1 MRLTRN
7 YTAARCWRLCSLY
20 WNFDLNFQVSDH
32 SFSRRVPGTSCIHF
46 DIGQLHWLAVGDF
59 EVALAPN
66 CDCVVVL
73 GANQTLTNLDAGPF
87 TSRGKGTY
95 GFCVR
100 HFPVQRRGY
109 HDSTTLVDPDGW
121 SPISDLSTASK
132 SFAPDRHVE
141 NVGVTAEAV
150 VSWVDLKR
158 HLPFLGQLGKRRQQ
172 VVLGKFKLISLREG
186 RYPLHLGS
194 CRRQL
199 PHVLLPVPQAGD
211 YGEGTEDDEQ
221 LDARSHPGGG
231 PRPGASDD
239 LGPDDLGP
247 LMTETYCGIAGGAF
261 EHLDLATGST
271 DLQII
276 T

>member
-1 MRLTRN
+1 MRLTWN
-7 YTAARCWRLCSLY
+7 YTAARYWRLCSLNG
-20 WNFDLNFQVSDH
+20 NFNLYFQVSDH
-32 SFSRRVPGTSCIHF
+32 SFSRRVPGTSCEHF

-100 HFPVQRRGY
+100 HFPVQRRGD
-109 HDSTTLVDPDGW
+109 HDSSTLVDPDGW
-121 SPISDLSTASK
+121 SSISYLSTASK
-132 SFAPDRHVE
+132 SFASDRHVE
-141 NVGVTAEAV
+141 NVGVTGEAV
-150 VSWVDLKR
+150 VGRVHLQG

-186 RYPLHLGS
+186 SCPLHLGS
-194 CRRQL
+194 CSRQL

-211 YGEGTEDDEQ
+211 YGEGTEDNEQ
-221 LDARSHPGGG
+221 LDARSHPCGC
-231 PRPGASDD
+231 RPPGT
-239 LGPDDLGP
+239 P
-247 LMTETYCGIAGGAF
+247 MTETDCWIAGGAS
-261 EHLDLATGST
+261 ELGLM
-271 DLQII
+271 
-276 T
+276 